1 MRAYSLSYLTA
12 SSLTAPQAVVVAAE
26 TGYSHVGL
34 RLSASMPGGP
44 FQDLLHDAPRM
55 RETRATMHHTG
66 VAVFDIEVI
75 RIGENFNANDWLPL
89 LEAGAALEARGV
101 LVVGDDP
108 DLVRLA
114 QSFGSLCAL
123 ALPFALTIDLE
134 FLPWTPVRD
143 ANGALAIVDAAGRP
157 SNAGVL
163 VDALHLA
170 RSTSTWADI
179 AALPSACVHY
189 AQICDGPG
197 SGSFTHAQMLRTAV
211 YERLLPGEGGID
223 LKGIFQSLPPDLPV
237 GIEIPHHIRQPQL
250 GAREWARQALVA
262 TRALLEPQACVVA
275 PACATPRS
283 GV

>member
-12 SSLTAPQAVVVAAE
+12 SSLTAPQAVLVAAE

-34 RLSASMPGGP
+34 RLCASMPGGA
-44 FQDLLHDAPRM
+44 FQDLLHDAPLM
-55 RETRATMHHTG
+55 RETLASMQDTG
-66 VAVFDIEVI
+66 VGVFDIEVI
-75 RIGENFNANDWLPL
+75 RIGENFDASDWLAL
-89 LEAGAALEARGV
+89 LEAAAALKARGV

-108 DLVRLA
+108 DPARLA
-114 QSFGSLCAL
+114 QSFGRLCAL
-123 ALPFALTIDLE
+123 AQPFALTIDLE

-157 SNAGVL
+157 PNAGVL
-163 VDALHLA
+163 VDALHMA
-170 RSTSTWADI
+170 RSSSTLADI
-179 AALPSACVHY
+179 AALPVACLHY

-197 SGSFTHAQMLRTAV
+197 SGSFTHEQMLYTAV

-223 LKGIFQSLPPDLPV
+223 LKGIVQALPPDLPV

-262 TRALLEPQACVVA
+262 TRAVLDPGAA
-275 PACATPRS
+275 MAA
-283 GV
+283 G

>member
-12 SSLTAPQAVVVAAE
+12 SSLTPAQAIAVAAQ

-34 RLSASMPGGP
+34 RLSASMPGGAY
-44 FQDLLHDAPRM
+44 QDLLNDAHLM
-55 RETRATMHHTG
+55 REARASMQNTG
-66 VAVFDIEVI
+66 VGVFDIEVI
-75 RIGENFNANDWLPL
+75 RIGENFDASDWLAL
-89 LEAGAALEARGV
+89 LEAAAALKARGV

-108 DLVRLA
+108 DPARLA

-123 ALPFALTIDLE
+123 AQPFALTIDLE

-163 VDALHLA
+163 VDALHMA
-170 RSTSTWADI
+170 RSTSTLADI
-179 AALPSACVHY
+179 AALPVSCLHY

-197 SGSFTHAQMLRTAV
+197 SGSFTHEQMLRTAV

-223 LKGIFQSLPPDLPV
+223 LKGIFQALPPDLPV
-237 GIEIPHHIRQPQL
+237 SIEIPHHIRQPQL

-262 TRALLEPQACVVA
+262 TRAVLDRAEAA
-275 PACATPRS
+275 AA
-283 GV
+283 